1 MSHGTVVKLVGT
13 QNAGDIISSI
23 LPTKEAVETDYYVF
37 CGKFQNMGISYFF
50 CKNPLITLLPS

>member
-1 MSHGTVVKLVGT
+1 MSHGTEVKLVGI

-23 LPTKEAVETDYYVF
+23 LSTKEAVETDYYVF

-50 CKNPLITLLPS
+50 VRIH